1 MSETTSEITSMHA
14 RFLGRKSVQKVIADV
29 ITHIVLV
36 LLSVILMIPFV
47 WMVSTALKSI
57 EQVFQYPPSWIP
69 NPVQFENFWVGW
81 THVSMTRYLL
91 NTLHITVVAI
101 VGVVASSSLVAYG
114 FARLRAP
121 GKEILF
127 LLLLSTLML
136 PEQVTLIPNF
146 LLFKWL
152 GWLNTYKPLLVPAF
166 TGVPFFVFLLRQF
179 YMTIPFDLDD
189 AARIDG
195 CGRIDVYWRIMLPLS
210 KPAIATVA
218 IFVFFNR
225 WNSFLWPL
233 IYLRSPEKYTLAVG
247 LSFFHSA
254 QSGGLTYWNWL
265 MAVTVLVAIPPL
277 VVFFL
282 AQRYFVQGIAMTGI
296 KG

>member
-1 MSETTSEITSMHA
+1 MSVA
-14 RFLGRKSVQKVIADV
+14 RTEDVSFLGRKSVQGLISRILVQGI
-29 ITHIVLV
+29 IVLMSIV
-36 LLSVILMIPFV
+36 LMIPFG
-47 WMVSTALKSI
+47 WMFSTALKPI
-57 EQVFQYPPSWIP
+57 EQVFDFPPTWIP
-69 NPVQFENFWVGW
+69 DPVMWENFWIGW
-81 THVSMTRYLL
+81 THVPMTRYLL
-91 NTLHITVVAI
+91 NTLYITIVAI

-127 LLLLSTLML
+127 LLLLSTMML
-136 PEQVTLIPNF
+136 PQQVTLIPNF
-146 LLFKWL
+146 LFFKLL
-152 GWLNTYKPLLVPAF
+152 GWLNTYKPLLAPAF
-166 TGVPFFVFLLRQF
+166 TGIPFFIFLLRQF
-179 YMTIPFDLDD
+179 YMTIPLELDD

-195 CGRIDVYWRIMLPLS
+195 CGALGIFWRIMLPLA
-210 KPAIATVA
+210 KPAVATVA

-247 LSFFHSA
+247 LSFFHSQQA
-254 QSGGLTYWNWL
+254 GALTHWNWL

-277 VVFFL
+277 LVFFL
-282 AQRYFVQGIAMTGI
+282 AQRYFVQGIALTGI

>member
-1 MSETTSEITSMHA
+1 MSVA
-14 RFLGRKSVQKVIADV
+14 RTEDVSFLGRKSVQGFISRILVQGI
-29 ITHIVLV
+29 IVLMSIV
-36 LLSVILMIPFV
+36 LMIPFG
-47 WMVSTALKSI
+47 WMFSTALKPI
-57 EQVFQYPPSWIP
+57 EQVFDFPPTWIP
-69 NPVQFENFWVGW
+69 DPVMWENFWIGW
-81 THVSMTRYLL
+81 THVPMTRYLL
-91 NTLHITVVAI
+91 NTLYITIVAI

-127 LLLLSTLML
+127 LLLLSTMML
-136 PEQVTLIPNF
+136 PQQVTLIPNF
-146 LLFKWL
+146 LFFKLL
-152 GWLNTYKPLLVPAF
+152 GWLNTYKPLLAPAF
-166 TGVPFFVFLLRQF
+166 TGIPFFIFLLRQF
-179 YMTIPFDLDD
+179 YMTIPLELDD

-195 CGRIDVYWRIMLPLS
+195 CGALGIFWRIMLPLA
-210 KPAIATVA
+210 KPAVATVA

-247 LSFFHSA
+247 LSFFHSQQA
-254 QSGGLTYWNWL
+254 GALTHWNWL

-277 VVFFL
+277 LVFFL
-282 AQRYFVQGIAMTGI
+282 AQRYFVQGIALTGI

>member
-1 MSETTSEITSMHA
+1 MNLTKRAEV
-14 RFLGRKSVQKVIADV
+14 RFFGRNSVRQAVMDIA
-29 ITHIVLV
+29 THTILV
-36 LLSVILMIPFV
+36 LLSIVLMIPFG
-47 WMVSTALKSI
+47 WMISTALKPI
-57 EQVFQYPPSWIP
+57 EQVFEYPPSWIP
-69 NPVQFENFWVGW
+69 RPVMFENFWLGW
-81 THVSMTRYLL
+81 THVPMTRYLL
-91 NTLHITVVAI
+91 NTLHITIVAI

-121 GKEILF
+121 GKDILF

-136 PEQVTLIPNF
+136 PQQVTLIPNF
-146 LLFKWL
+146 LLFKQL

-166 TGVPFFVFLLRQF
+166 TAAPFFVFLLRQF
-179 YMTIPFDLDD
+179 YMTVPFELDE

-195 CGRIDVYWRIMLPLS
+195 CGRIGVFWRILLPLS

-247 LSFFHSA
+247 LSFFHSQ
-254 QSGGLTYWNWL
+254 QSGGLTYWNLL
-265 MAVTVLVAIPPL
+265 MATTLIVAIPPL
-277 VVFFL
+277 AVFFL
-282 AQRYFVQGIAMTGI
+282 AQRYFVQGIALTGI